1 MEQMTRVTCLNL
13 PSRLLKAPPLWWRRK
28 PRRLDLPY
36 RRQRDLEV
44 LLLWLVSLRVRLRC
58 ILIRCI
64 LVFRSTTLMQL
75 QQFEVKLPERVWRD
89 IRVRTLYMK
98 LSYRHDNTAK
108 PIESAQ
114 SPSARYGIWKFRLPL
129 YWVWS
134 KNTRAGKEGMV
145 DSKSTDSNAYTTSS
159 ESSQENY
166 SCPCISA
173 RWEGFVWPTN
183 LAWSLFRLSAI
194 VFLSAFLACLFPL
207 FYFWLLHVSH
217 STPPFNHIEWG
228 GIGLVFLI
236 VGGLQRVEGY
246 STALCGWD
254 WDCFGKVVFY
264 LLCLGWGWGSLRWM
278 MRAFADART
287 DGFVHMIGKRG

>member
-159 ESSQENY
+159 ESHHRR
-166 SCPCISA
+166 IIL
-173 RWEGFVWPTN
+173 V
-183 LAWSLFRLSAI
+183 L
-194 VFLSAFLACLFPL
+194 AFLRGGKVSFDLRTSHDHFFVSPQL
-207 FYFWLLHVSH
+207 YFWARFLHVFSLYFIFGCFMWATLLLL
-217 STPPFNHIEWG
+217 ST
-228 GIGLVFLI
+228 
-236 VGGLQRVEGY
+236 
-246 STALCGWD
+246 T
-254 WDCFGKVVFY
+254 
-264 LLCLGWGWGSLRWM
+264 
-278 MRAFADART
+278 
-287 DGFVHMIGKRG
+287 